1 MKRILLFLALFL
13 AVAVASEAQVRLSA
27 KYNYPLLPG
36 SQQDSI
42 LNGLKS
48 IRGSAFGNDVDG
60 DGRKELAV
68 TNYNDQ
74 GHVHIFEAVGNDSMR
89 LVWTSPRT
97 ATGGGSSTPRYVLF
111 ADLDNDGRQEVIYT
125 LNNVGVLIFEWDGV
139 VGSDNYGTSPSQ
151 IIGLPF
157 ISGVSGNAEY
167 FEVAD
172 YDNDGQTELAIAYNS
187 SPNDNDRY
195 YIISAVGEWNTND
208 PGFSSFNVE
217 YEGIRTGLTK
227 WGLAG
232 GTPYA
237 MIGANFD
244 GTGTKELLL
253 HNWNLKNVVPMRV
266 TGPNTYVLSDTTNNK
281 QNIQLSAPED
291 NVALFGGMA
300 YDIDG
305 DGREEV
311 YLPTYNGDQT
321 NRPLGGTLHM
331 ISYNAGQSTS
341 IIDSTNVTTFNL
353 TSVSGTRDIFGY
365 GYGDMNNNGKKE
377 LYFTTSYSTNVV
389 ALEFQGGDKRNTAN
403 WVPRLVYAGDSTI
416 YSAITYR
423 DSLGV
428 RDTIRSVNTAFA
440 SKIWGRNTDFDGDGL
455 EDIIL
460 PYQALNDSTTIRQLT
475 WNSSQNKFD
484 TVQSSIPN
492 PKRWGLRIIERD
504 PSNAVGGKDLTI
516 IMPDEYKLEQNYPN
530 PFNPTT
536 TIAYYLPI
544 RSRISLTVYDMLGR
558 EVRTLMHNED
568 IEAGR
573 REIVWDGRD
582 NTGRSVA
589 SGTYFYTLRFGN
601 FEKTNKMML
610 IK

>member
-1 MKRILLFLALFL
+1 MKKFLLLFALISL
-13 AVAVASEAQVRLSA
+13 VATSDAQVKLSA

-36 SQQDSI
+36 SAQDSI

-48 IRGSAFGNDVDG
+48 IRGCAFGNDVDG

-68 TNYNDQ
+68 TNYNNQ

-97 ATGGGSSTPRYVLF
+97 ATGGGGSTPRYVLF
-111 ADLDNDGRQEVIYT
+111 ADLDNDGRQEIIYT
-125 LNNVGVLIFEWDGV
+125 LSNVGVLIFEWDGV

-151 IIGLPF
+151 IIGAPF
-157 ISGVSGNAEY
+157 LSGVSGNAEY

-172 YDNDGQTELAIAYNS
+172 YDGDNQPELAIAYNS
-187 SPNDNDRY
+187 SPNENDRY
-195 YIISAVGEWNTND
+195 YIISAVGDWSTND

-217 YEGIRTGLTK
+217 YEGIRTNLTK

-244 GTGTKELLL
+244 GTGSKELLL
-253 HNWNLKNVVPMRV
+253 HNWNIKNVVPLRV

-281 QNIQLSAPED
+281 QNYQLSAPED
-291 NVALFGGMA
+291 NVALFGGIA

-305 DGREEV
+305 DGRDEV

-353 TSVSGTRDIFGY
+353 NSVSGARDIFGY
-365 GYGDMNNNGKKE
+365 GYGDINNNGKKE

-389 ALEFQGGDKRNTAN
+389 ALEYQGGDKRNTAN
-403 WVPRLVYAGDSTI
+403 WIARLVYAGDSTI

-460 PYQALNDSTTIRQLT
+460 PYQALNDSTTIRRLT
-475 WNSSQNKFD
+475 WNAAQSKFD
-484 TVQSSIPN
+484 TVQSSIAN

-504 PSNAVGGKDLTI
+504 PSNSVDGKDLTI
-516 IMPDEYKLEQNYPN
+516 IMPDDYKLEQNYPN

-544 RSRISLTVYDMLGR
+544 RDRISLKVYDMLGR
-558 EVRTLMHNED
+558 EVRTLINNED
-568 IEAGR
+568 VEAGR
-573 REIVWDGRD
+573 REIVWDGKD
-582 NTGRSVA
+582 NIGRSVA
-589 SGTYFYTLRFGN
+589 SGTYFYKLRFGN

-610 IK
+610 VK